1 MQTYDSSMA
10 SHFTNLLNQREAEL
24 RAALHA
30 GNAADTEKGTQEA
43 HDVVDFKDMAT
54 QQSLATVDQA
64 QVAHAAQEFEQVLAA
79 LSRLHD
85 GSYGHCLDC
94 KQAIDLQRLNILPA
108 AALCTAC
115 QAVQEQ

>member
-10 SHFTNLLNQREAEL
+10 SHFSYLLNQREAEL
-24 RAALHA
+24 RATLHA
-30 GNAADTEKGTQEA
+30 GSVVSTEQGTQEA
-43 HDVVDFKDMAT
+43 HDVVDFKDVAT

-64 QVAHAAQEFEQVLAA
+64 QVAQAAQELGQVLAA
-79 LSRLHD
+79 LSRMHD
-85 GSYGHCLDC
+85 GSYGYCMDC
-94 KQAIDLQRLNILPA
+94 KQAIDLRRLNILPA